1 MQVKSVTFNVADI
14 MAAVRDA
21 QDNREQVQ
29 PMGSPF
35 GANCRL
41 TISRE
46 GRDLSRQQAA
56 QCSQDIAD
64 VKGVRQQMR
73 QLEKAEQKKAEQ
85 QKKAEESGKEL
96 NKAEEITGSLGNP
109 EKDDELKAALR
120 DMFGYWET
128 EDSDRRDK
136 INAYVEREYKDLR
149 QKMAEGSIQVSV
161 VHYSDGGETK
171 KSVEIRKAENRFL
184 EETDDTEKGGQGTSG
199 WKWKRDEEIEESI
212 KNRRA
217 KLLKEY
223 VKVGMLGNF
232 SLEEIS
238 QKIDNRLEIEREH
251 MYVIRHQRGDFTD
264 EELEEYNKRLAAM
277 QIPLDEQQK
286 KLEELAGRFTPDNL
300 ANVTWLDSDYS
311 VTLPDMPESGSQQ

>member
-1 MQVKSVTFNVADI
+1 MQVKSVTLNVADI

-29 PMGSPF
+29 PISSPF

-56 QCSQDIAD
+56 QSSQDTAGA
-64 VKGVRQQMR
+64 KGVRQQLR
-73 QLEKAEQKKAEQ
+73 QLEKAEQKKAE
-85 QKKAEESGKEL
+85 ESDKEL

-109 EKDDELKAALR
+109 EQDDELKAALR

-128 EDSDRRDK
+128 EDSGKRSN
-136 INAYVEREYKDLR
+136 INAYVEREYKALR
-149 QKMAEGSIQVSV
+149 QKMAEGTIQVSV

-171 KSVEIRKAENRFL
+171 KSVEIRKAENRFH
-184 EETDDTEKGGQGTSG
+184 EETDDGEKGGQGTSE
-199 WKWKRDEEIEESI
+199 WKWKRDEEIELSI

-217 KLLKEY
+217 LLLKES
-223 VKVGMLGNF
+223 VKIGKLRNF

-238 QKIDNRLEIEREH
+238 EKIDSMLEKEREH
-251 MYVIRHQRGDFTD
+251 MYVMRHQIGDFTD
-264 EELEEYNKRLAAM
+264 EELEEYNKKLAAM

-286 KLEELAGRFTPDNL
+286 KLEELAGRLTPDDL
-300 ANVTWLDSDYS
+300 AKVTWLD
-311 VTLPDMPESGSQQ
+311 LN

>member
-1 MQVKSVTFNVADI
+1 MQVKSVTFNVADF

-35 GANCRL
+35 GANCRV
-41 TISRE
+41 TISQE
-46 GRDLSRQQAA
+46 GRNLSRQQAA
-56 QCSQDIAD
+56 QSSRDMAGA
-64 VKGVRQQMR
+64 KGVRQQLR
-73 QLEKAEQKKAEQ
+73 QLEKAEQKKAE
-85 QKKAEESGKEL
+85 KESDKEL
-96 NKAEEITGSLGNP
+96 NKAEEIADSLGHP
-109 EKDDELKAALR
+109 EEDDELKAALR

-128 EDSDRRDK
+128 EDTNRLK
-136 INAYVEREYKDLR
+136 EINECVEREYRDLR
-149 QKMAEGSIQVSV
+149 QKMDEGSIMVSV

-171 KSVEIRKAENRFL
+171 KSVDIRKAGNSFL
-184 EETDDTEKGGQGTSG
+184 EETDGTEKGGQGTSG

-212 KNRRA
+212 KNMRA
-217 KLLKEY
+217 RLLKEY
-223 VKVGMLGNF
+223 VKVGGLRNF

-238 QKIDNRLEIEREH
+238 EKIDSRLELQREQ

-264 EELEEYNKRLAAM
+264 EELEELNKGLAAM

-286 KLEELAGRFTPDNL
+286 KLEELAGRLTPDDL

-311 VTLPDMPESGSQQ
+311 VTLPDMPESGSLQ

>member
-1 MQVKSVTFNVADI
+1 MQVKSVTLNVADI

-29 PMGSPF
+29 PIGSPF
-35 GANCRL
+35 GANCRI

-56 QCSQDIAD
+56 QNSQDTAGA
-64 VKGVRQQMR
+64 KGVRQQLR

-85 QKKAEESGKEL
+85 QKNAEESDKEL

-109 EKDDELKAALR
+109 EQDDELKAALR

-128 EDSDRRDK
+128 EDSGKRSN
-136 INAYVEREYKDLR
+136 INAYVEREYKNLR
-149 QKMAEGSIQVSV
+149 QKMAEGTIQVSV

-171 KSVEIRKAENRFL
+171 KSVEIRRAENRFH
-184 EETDDTEKGGQGTSG
+184 EETDDGEKGGQGTSG
-199 WKWKRDEEIEESI
+199 WKWKRDEEIELSI
-212 KNRRA
+212 KNKRA
-217 KLLKEY
+217 LLLKES
-223 VKVGMLGNF
+223 VKIGKLRNF

-238 QKIDNRLEIEREH
+238 EKIDSMLEKEREH
-251 MYVIRHQRGDFTD
+251 MYVMRHQIGDFTD
-264 EELEEYNKRLAAM
+264 EEMEELNKKLAAM

-286 KLEELAGRFTPDNL
+286 KLEELAARLTPDDL
-300 ANVTWLDSDYS
+300 AKVTWLD
-311 VTLPDMPESGSQQ
+311 LN